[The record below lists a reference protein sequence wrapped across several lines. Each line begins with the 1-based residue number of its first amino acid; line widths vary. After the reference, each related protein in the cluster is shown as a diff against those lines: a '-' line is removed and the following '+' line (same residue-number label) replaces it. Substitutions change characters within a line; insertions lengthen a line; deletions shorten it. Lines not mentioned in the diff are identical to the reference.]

1 MKNVS
6 DYINDHEN
14 WIETSDLEILV
25 ESDDFNDLDD
35 KSKSEIFYMTSFD
48 MSSKEYNKLQEAIE
62 DFELIIKCINYNN
75 YLQKSHECFETL
87 ITNYLDIIDN
97 LLKPAYKSYKKEQEI
112 FIKYLHKFLQSL
124 EELHYPNKNCKAGII
139 KALIN
144 IQDSLSSFKKGIQQQ
159 NIKKFKRYCSE
170 LDSYIEEQGKDININ
185 DNNINDIN
193 IDNDNKNNESIKSY
207 ENSYEN
213 NSIKNKNEF
222 SHDKYMKNDNKQE
235 INTDNINIIKDK
247 INPIEN
253 SISENVYLNK
263 PIKNEIINDKNN
275 DLVQNNINNFMD
287 LNKSLI
293 LSENSSNFEI
303 INNESRIYENNNSLN
318 DSKKYYES
326 INPNYSVSAQI
337 KELVESKNKME
348 EEEKVKVINE
358 EIINFIG
365 EIYPIFAIKN
375 FNKEEEEKFSFLKK
389 RYLKSENI
397 IENNFNNNSNN
408 ISSNINFN
416 NQNNP
421 NKKKKKGKKKK
432 KNKSMNEK

>member
-1 MKNVS
+1 
-6 DYINDHEN
+6 
-14 WIETSDLEILV
+14 
-25 ESDDFNDLDD
+25 
-35 KSKSEIFYMTSFD
+35 
-48 MSSKEYNKLQEAIE
+48 
-62 DFELIIKCINYNN
+62 
-75 YLQKSHECFETL
+75 
-87 ITNYLDIIDN
+87 
-97 LLKPAYKSYKKEQEI
+97 
-112 FIKYLHKFLQSL
+112 
-124 EELHYPNKNCKAGII
+124 
-139 KALIN
+139 
-144 IQDSLSSFKKGIQQQ
+144 
-159 NIKKFKRYCSE
+159 
-170 LDSYIEEQGKDININ
+170 
-185 DNNINDIN
+185 
-193 IDNDNKNNESIKSY
+193 
-207 ENSYEN
+207 
-213 NSIKNKNEF
+213 
-222 SHDKYMKNDNKQE
+222 MKNDNKQE

-253 SISENVYLNK
+253 SISENAYLNK

-293 LSENSSNFEI
+293 LSENSLNFEI
-303 INNESRIYENNNSLN
+303 INNESRIYESNNSLN

-337 KELVESKNKME
+337 KELVESKNKIE

-358 EIINFIG
+358 EINNFIG
-365 EIYPIFAIKN
+365 QIYPIFAIKN